1 VDTADEVPVTEAA
14 ADEQP
19 AIDAP
24 WLAEL
29 EARVREAVGEIGRL
43 RQDNRRLEKELAKLR
58 KTASGGESA
67 AVAWEQERA
76 AVRERVER
84 LTTHLQS
91 LLGEAPADDV
101 SAAGEAS
108 AAAGDRG

>member
-58 KTASGGESA
+58 KTAAGGESA
-67 AVAWEQERA
+67 ASAWEQERV

-84 LTTHLQS
+84 LTAHLET
-91 LLGEAPADDV
+91 LLADP
-101 SAAGEAS
+101 
-108 AAAGDRG
+108 AAGD